1 MYKDFRRRFNYF
13 MRMQTYKTQRIH
25 LFIGIIML
33 IIALGSFGI
42 ASAQSEGNAV
52 ILDDTA
58 KLRITNLI
66 ANMTN
71 KSDALTRRYE
81 SILSRIESRAR
92 IMQERGQDMSDT
104 FFYVSEARGSID
116 QVGVTLGNVD
126 AEVGRMLV
134 SQDPVAIWEE
144 IRLVLT
150 QARSTHE
157 RTHSLLGEALLDL
170 MDEQLAWEN
179 GEYATSTP
187 SAEAEIMSEAEVT
200 VQ

>member
-1 MYKDFRRRFNYF
+1 
-13 MRMQTYKTQRIH
+13 
-25 LFIGIIML
+25 ML

-58 KLRITNLI
+58 KIRITNLI

-92 IMQERGQDMSDT
+92 IMEGRGQDMSDT

-116 QVGVTLGNVD
+116 QVAVTLGNID

-134 SQDPVAIWEE
+134 SQDPVAVWED

-150 QARSTHE
+150 QARSIHE

-170 MDEQLAWEN
+170 MDEQLAWDN
-179 GEYATSTP
+179 GIYASSTP
-187 SAEAEIMSEAEVT
+187 STEGGAEAEIMSEAEVT